1 MKKNNK
7 IIIIAS
13 IISILLLITV
23 MVIKNTND
31 CSGCGGCTYSEFIDE
46 ISVDKIFY
54 TGKEINKISFHSVLD
69 TDKVYVL
76 TIEQLTA
83 LNLKF
88 EIIEFI
94 RIGILFLQETL
105 QPRDTNLNA
114 YDSSS
119 ATIH

>member
-1 MKKNNK
+1 
-7 IIIIAS
+7 
-13 IISILLLITV
+13 

-88 EIIEFI
+88 EIIEFEV
-94 RIGILFLQETL
+94 LNSKFNLKL
-105 QPRDTNLNA
+105 DTIESGSCTPWN
-114 YDSSS
+114 YKSIKKKS
-119 ATIH
+119 